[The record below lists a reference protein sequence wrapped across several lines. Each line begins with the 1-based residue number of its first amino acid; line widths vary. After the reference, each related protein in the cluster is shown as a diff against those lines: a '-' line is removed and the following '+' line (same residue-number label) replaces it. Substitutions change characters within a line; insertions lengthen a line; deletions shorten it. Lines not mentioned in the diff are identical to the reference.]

1 MNKKY
6 YASLFVAAL
15 LITGIAKAEPD
26 IVNADSGI
34 VKTEPSISNVDS
46 GKAKADSGKAK
57 GDSGLDLTITCGLPL
72 GHCKGEPK
80 QDSGVAKA
88 GPSVSLRDLVEKTIT
103 ANPEVQASYHTYLA
117 AEQEHNAAIGG
128 YLPKVDLIS
137 TLRAQERLSPNIN
150 NTQTPELQTQFV
162 LHQMLFDGF
171 ATINDINRLDHAARV
186 RYYQIQ
192 SAMQSIAMDTVKAYI
207 DTQKYRQFVGYAS
220 DNYVAHKQ
228 IYDRIEER
236 VIAGVGRRVDLEQ
249 ANARLNLAEANLLT
263 QTTNLQNVEA
273 RYQRLTGEIPPA
285 ELPEVDFFKASVE
298 PSITKALE
306 TTYQKNPDVL
316 AAIENIMSTEDEVN
330 AKRGKYSPR
339 VDLVGNK
346 TVQTS
351 SDGQNNPS
359 AGDAIS
365 LVMSYNL
372 FNGFSDK
379 SVVGQTLEKKYNSQ
393 DLRDKACRDTR
404 QTLAIAYTDVTNLKA
419 QLPLRDQHQLSIQK
433 AREAY
438 RKQFDIGQRTLL
450 DLLDTENEYFNSRMN
465 YTTTDRDLI
474 TAYART
480 YAAQGELLSKLDV
493 VRSDDFPDLAEG
505 DPLDEYKTCQTDAP
519 DLKRI
524 NLDDIVLKAQ
534 PLNPDLSTKIP
545 GAPVNTPE

>member
-6 YASLFVAAL
+6 YAILFVSAL
-15 LITGIAKAEPD
+15 FITGIAKAEP
-26 IVNADSGI
+26 
-34 VKTEPSISNVDS
+34 SI
-46 GKAKADSGKAK
+46 AKADSGKAK
-57 GDSGLDLTITCGLPL
+57 SDSGLDLTITCGLPL

-80 QDSGVAKA
+80 QDSGIAKA
-88 GPSVSLRDLVEKTIT
+88 GPSVTLRDLVEKTIT
-103 ANPEVQASYHTYLA
+103 ANPEVQATYHTYLA

-128 YLPKVDLIS
+128 YLPRVDLIS
-137 TLRAQERLSPNIN
+137 TMREIDRKTPNFN
-150 NTQTPELQTQFV
+150 KTQTPELQTEFV

-171 ATINDINRLDHAARV
+171 ATRNDVNRLGHAARV

-192 SAMQSIAMDTVKAYI
+192 SAMQNVAMDTVKAYM
-207 DTQKYRQFVGYAS
+207 DTLKYRQFVGYAS
-220 DNYVAHKQ
+220 DNYVTHKQ
-228 IYDRIEER
+228 IYDRIEQR

-285 ELPEVDFFKASVE
+285 ELPEVDFFKTSVE
-298 PSITKALE
+298 PTITKALE
-306 TTYQKNPDVL
+306 TTYEKNPDIM
-316 AAIENIMSTEDEVN
+316 AAIENIMATEDEVN
-330 AKRGKYSPR
+330 AKRAKYSPR
-339 VDLVGNK
+339 VDLLGTKV
-346 TVQTS
+346 VQTS
-351 SDGQNNPS
+351 RDGVNNNN
-359 AGDAIS
+359 AGDSIN
-365 LVMSYNL
+365 LIMSYNL

-379 SVVGQTLEKKYNSQ
+379 SVIGQTLEKKYNSQ

-404 QTLAIAYTDVTNLKA
+404 QTLAIAYTDIINLKA

-465 YTTTDRDLI
+465 YTTTDRDLT

-480 YAAQGELLSKLDV
+480 YAVQGELLSKLDV
-493 VRSDDFPDLAEG
+493 VRSDDFPDLAQG
-505 DPLDEYKTCQTDAP
+505 DPLDEYKICQTNAP
-519 DLKRI
+519 ELEQI
-524 NLDDIVLKAQ
+524 NLDAIVSKAQ
-534 PLNPDLSTKIP
+534 PLNPDSITATP